1 MLVCGLYSRQ
11 FTVRSLNL
19 NNRNNTQRS
28 GVGLPTIPA
37 VELWFG
43 YYLLFI
49 LGSLHFIMTLVIVF
63 TYFLVNWPNF
73 YFIPNFVYFLVN
85 WPNFYFISNFVY
97 KIRYS
102 VHTLNCIWIQSASC
116 KLKDTALN
124 GSECTSLFKT
134 IILAFSYMNKGNDSY
149 VIQF

>member
-73 YFIPNFVYFLVN
+73 YFIPNFVY
-85 WPNFYFISNFVY
+85 
-97 KIRYS
+97 KIRYN

-124 GSECTSLFKT
+124 GFEYTSLFKT
-134 IILAFSYMNKGNDSY
+134 IVLAFSYMYKGNDSY